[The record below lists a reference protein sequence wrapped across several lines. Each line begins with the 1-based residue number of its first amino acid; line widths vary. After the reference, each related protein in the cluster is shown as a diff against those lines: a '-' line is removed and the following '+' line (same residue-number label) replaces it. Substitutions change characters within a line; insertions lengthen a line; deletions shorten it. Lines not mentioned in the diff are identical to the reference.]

1 MVVTTVYGLQLLLF
15 LGAGYFSFTA
25 SQDDVLRL
33 DDDNRDLKRLKIA
46 AVAKKK
52 SGIFCGQEHSVCTF
66 GIEFC
71 YFWRQTLALSVL
83 GGEADFVYFVI
94 SARHRWPLSD
104 HSGIWR
110 ENSEKIKC

>member
-1 MVVTTVYGLQLLLF
+1 MVVTTVYGLQLFLF

-46 AVAKKK
+46 AVAKKVWNILWA
-52 SGIFCGQEHSVCTF
+52 GTFCFAPSASSSA
-66 GIEFC
+66 I
-71 YFWRQTLALSVL
+71 FWRQTLALSVL

-110 ENSEKIKC
+110 EKF

>member
-1 MVVTTVYGLQLLLF
+1 MVVTTVNGLQLFLF

-25 SQDDVLRL
+25 SQDDVLLL

-46 AVAKKK
+46 AVAKKVWNILWA
-52 SGIFCGQEHSVCTF
+52 GTFLLHLRHRVLLFFC
-66 GIEFC
+66 
-71 YFWRQTLALSVL
+71 RQTLALSVL

-110 ENSEKIKC
+110 EKF